1 MSSVWSVV
9 FRKEVFDGIRD
20 RRALS
25 SAMLFPLLGP
35 IMISVML
42 SVISSEKELKG
53 GIELP
58 ISGEEYAPNFVQFLR
73 DHGVSLEAAPE
84 DATEAVR
91 TGEVALVLQISEDYP
106 EAFQVS
112 RPAKIELILDQSKR
126 STQVTAMRLERI
138 LDAYNQQIATLRLL
152 ARGVDP
158 SVVQPVG
165 LHKIDLATP
174 QTKASNILEMIGM
187 FLIMS
192 AFGCNMY
199 LAIDATAGERERG
212 SLEPLLIQPISR
224 WELVLGKWL
233 ATVVFGLFGGLVT
246 LICLV
251 VAMHRLPLENLGLR
265 LVLGFSESA
274 QLFLVAAPLV
284 LLAGAAQLTLAS
296 FAKSFKEAQTY
307 LSITLMLPMLPG
319 LFFSMKPMEPAL
331 WMAAVP
337 ALGQQVMTSTVL
349 RGEDV
354 SAEYWIVSI
363 AVSIVLSAI
372 CLWYCVYLFRSEHFF
387 KKA

>member
-9 FRKEVFDGIRD
+9 FRKEISDGFRD

-42 SVISSEKELKG
+42 SVISSEKELRG
-53 GIELP
+53 EIELP
-58 ISGEEYAPNFVQFLR
+58 ISGEEYAPNLVQFLIE
-73 DHGVSLEAAPE
+73 HGVILEEAPE
-84 DATEAVR
+84 NATEAVK
-91 TGEVALVLQISEDYP
+91 TGKKAMVLQISEDYT
-106 EAFQVS
+106 EKFQS
-112 RPAKIELILDQSKR
+112 SAPAKIELILDQSKR

-138 LDAYNQQIATLRLL
+138 LDGYNQQTATLRLL

-158 SVVQPVG
+158 SIVNPAQ
-165 LHKIDLATP
+165 LHKIDLSTP

-212 SLEPLLIQPISR
+212 SLEPLLIQPVSR
-224 WELVLGKWL
+224 WELVFGKWL
-233 ATVVFGLFGGLVT
+233 ATVVFGLVGGLIT
-246 LICLV
+246 LVCLV
-251 VAMHRLPLENLGLR
+251 LAMHRLPLENLGLR
-265 LVLGFSESA
+265 LVLGFSESL

-284 LLAGAAQLTLAS
+284 LLAGAVQLTLAS

-331 WMAAVP
+331 WMAGIP
-337 ALGQQVMTSTVL
+337 ALGQQVMTSVVL
-349 RGEDV
+349 RGEII
-354 SAEYWIVSI
+354 SMEYWIVS
-363 AVSIVLSAI
+363 VSVCVAFSVIS
-372 CLWYCVYLFRSEHFF
+372 LWYCVYLFRSEHFF
-387 KKA
+387 KKS